1 MNKLYLLLVLIF
13 SSIGFALQAQGAL
26 SIEPGIVRQQ
36 LTIGASSSQGQEEI
50 MKVVVSNTSGRTL
63 RLRWDKNIV
72 YQPYVWESQVCDK
85 EASYPPAVSSN
96 YDPLQGVVAP
106 VVLRPGESFDLFVTI
121 SSFNVKGQGKVEV
134 IFREI
139 DKPADVIGKAA
150 FQLNLIDADDRA
162 RINRAGERPTVYPN
176 PVHDRFFLT
185 SLPPGTDRIDLYNT
199 LGRKVRTFN
208 RPQEGDSFEAGDL
221 PQGVYLISLV
231 DQDGK
236 VIRTLRLLRRDFRP

>member
-1 MNKLYLLLVLIF
+1 MNRLYLLLILF
-13 SSIGFALQAQGAL
+13 LSPLGLTLQAQGAL
-26 SIEPGIVRQQ
+26 SIEPNNVRQQ
-36 LTIGASSSQGQEEI
+36 LTIGAASTQGQEEV

-63 RLRWDKNIV
+63 RLRWDKNVV

-96 YDPLQGVVAP
+96 YDPLQGVVTP
-106 VVLRPGESFDLFVTI
+106 VVLSPGERFDLFVTI
-121 SSFNVKGQGKVEV
+121 SSFNVKGQGQVEV

-139 DKPADVIGKAA
+139 DRPETVIGKAS
-150 FQLNLIDADDRA
+150 FQLSLIDADERA

-185 SLPPGTDRIDLYNT
+185 NLPIGTDRIDLYNT
-199 LGRKVRTFN
+199 LGGKVRTFN

-221 PQGVYLISLV
+221 PQGVYLVSLV
-231 DQDGK
+231 DKDGK